1 MYQDT
6 ITLFNRTGA
15 GDTWR
20 ATVLP
25 NVDLNAD
32 QAALIAKYG
41 AASKDK
47 ASLHIRYVPTA
58 IGYSVEVDTDQL
70 CTVKQPKEYTG
81 ADDTITFRPAST
93 GEVADFFMEGVW
105 DGEPVIN
112 DGDYDAGF
120 FDHMSAT
127 RDGVY
132 TITSVARYSVI
143 PHFEIL
149 GR

>member
-6 ITLFNRTGA
+6 ITLFNRTG
-15 GDTWR
+15 DTWR

-25 NVDLNAD
+25 HVDLNSD
-32 QAALIAKYG
+32 EAALIAKYG
-41 AASKDK
+41 ADSKAK
-47 ASLHIRYVPTA
+47 ASLHIRYVVGDDGVLVRYGLTS
-58 IGYSVEVDTDQL
+58 YL
-70 CTVKQPKEYTG
+70 VKRPKEYTG
-81 ADDTITFRPAST
+81 ADGTIAFRPVSP
-93 GEVADFFMEGVW
+93 GEVTDFFMAGVW
-105 DGEPVIN
+105 DGEPTIN
-112 DGDYDAGF
+112 DGDFDTGF
-120 FDHMSAT
+120 FDYLSAI

>member
-6 ITLFNRTGA
+6 VTLFNRTGEK
-15 GDTWR
+15 WK

-25 NVDLNAD
+25 HVDLNAD
-32 QAALIAKYG
+32 RAAIIAKYG
-41 AASKDK
+41 AESKDK
-47 ASLHIRYVPTA
+47 ASLHVRYTPA
-58 IGYSVEVDTDQL
+58 ASGDSVDGANSKL
-70 CTVKQPKEYTG
+70 FAVKGPKEYTG
-81 ADDTITFRPAST
+81 TDGTIAFRTASS
-93 GEVADFFMEGVW
+93 GEVVDFFMV
-105 DGEPVIN
+105 GEWHGEETIN
-112 DGDYDAGF
+112 DGDYDTGF
-120 FDHMSAT
+120 YNHMSAT

>member
-6 ITLFNRTGA
+6 ITLFNRTEN
-15 GDTWR
+15 TWK

-25 NVDLNAD
+25 HVDLNAD
-32 QAALIAKYG
+32 RAALIAKYG
-41 AASKDK
+41 ADSKDK
-47 ASLHIRYVPTA
+47 ASLHIRYVPTEN
-58 IGYSVEVDTDQL
+58 GDSVDTDSGQP
-70 CTVKQPKEYTG
+70 CTVKGPKEYAG
-81 ADDTITFRPAST
+81 ADGTVAFRPAST
-93 GEVADFFMEGVW
+93 GEVVDFFLEGEW

-120 FDHMSAT
+120 FDYMSAT

>member
-6 ITLFNRTGA
+6 ITLFNRTG
-15 GDTWR
+15 DVWK

-25 NVDLNAD
+25 HVDLNSD
-32 QAALIAKYG
+32 EAALIAKYG
-41 AASKDK
+41 ADSKAK
-47 ASLHIRYVPTA
+47 ASLHIRYVPTE
-58 IGYSVEVDTDQL
+58 IGYSVEDNTDMVCL
-70 CTVKQPKEYTG
+70 FKPPKEYTG
-81 ADDTITFRPAST
+81 ADNTITLRPAST
-93 GEVADFFMEGVW
+93 GEVTDFFMEGAW

-112 DGDYDAGF
+112 DGDFDTGFYDY
-120 FDHMSAT
+120 MSAT

>member
-6 ITLFNRTGA
+6 ITLFNRTG
-15 GDTWR
+15 DTWR

-25 NVDLNAD
+25 HVDLNAD

-41 AASKDK
+41 AGSKDK
-47 ASLHIRYVPTA
+47 ASLHVRFTPTA
-58 IGYSVEVDTDQL
+58 SGDGVEGGNSRL
-70 CTVKQPKEYTG
+70 FTVKGPKEYTA
-81 ADDTITFRPAST
+81 ADGTIAFRPAST
-93 GEVADFFMEGVW
+93 GEVLDFFLEGAW
-105 DGEPVIN
+105 DGEPVIQ
-112 DGDYDAGF
+112 DSAYDAGF
-120 FDHMSAT
+120 FDHLSAT

>member
-6 ITLFNRTGA
+6 ITLFNRTG
-15 GDTWR
+15 GVWK
-20 ATVLP
+20 ATVLH
-25 NVDLNAD
+25 NVDLNVD

-41 AASKDK
+41 ADSKDR
-47 ASLHIRYVPTA
+47 ASLHIRYVQGDDGPLVRHGLTS
-58 IGYSVEVDTDQL
+58 YP
-70 CTVKQPKEYTG
+70 VKEPKAYTG
-81 ADDTITFRPAST
+81 EGDTIAFRPASQ
-93 GEVADFFMEGVW
+93 GEVVDFFLVGAW

-112 DGDYDAGF
+112 DGDYAAGF
-120 FDHMSAT
+120 FDYLSGT